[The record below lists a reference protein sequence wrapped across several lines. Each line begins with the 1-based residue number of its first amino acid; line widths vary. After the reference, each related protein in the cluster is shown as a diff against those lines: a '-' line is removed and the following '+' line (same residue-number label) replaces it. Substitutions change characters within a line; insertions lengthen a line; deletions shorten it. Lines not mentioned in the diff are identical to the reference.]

1 MLIGNGWISGFL
13 DFLHFNQDLLFYYF
27 HNMDPVSE
35 LRQRRKEE
43 DEGTTVPNRS
53 ITKRLEKFDIYPK
66 IGDDYVVVASD
77 MDVFKGMLKLN
88 ESGALIFK
96 KMQENVSVDD
106 IVDLIL
112 SEYEIERDIA
122 KRDVTAFINTFKEVG
137 LIEE

>member
-1 MLIGNGWISGFL
+1 MKLKDG
-13 DFLHFNQDLLFYYF
+13 LLL
-27 HNMDPVSE
+27 N
-35 LRQRRKEE
+35 
-43 DEGTTVPNRS
+43 
-53 ITKRLEKFDIYPK
+53 K

-88 ESGALIFK
+88 ESGVLIFK